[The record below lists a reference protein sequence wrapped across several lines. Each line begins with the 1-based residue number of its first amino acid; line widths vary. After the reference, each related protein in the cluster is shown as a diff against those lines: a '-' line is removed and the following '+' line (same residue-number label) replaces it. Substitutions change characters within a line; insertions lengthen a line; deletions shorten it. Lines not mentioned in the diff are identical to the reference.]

1 MKTEIEDWKEQIV
14 RSYENES
21 VQSFHDCIWEMS
33 IKAFDIP
40 REVQVVIDKTH
51 TLFISVGSPGFV
63 SFDGQESALNGMK
76 LPLKEWIHTHPFGQ
90 AYFSSTDK
98 STVAVW
104 NTKLDSA
111 TVLGNG
117 EKAHWYFRCGPD
129 GSHVMTKEV
138 FDWQSSDYNF
148 YENTTDVFLDVSK
161 VVMAGLTDY
170 QKYKKAKK
178 EYKKAKEKFRSSYW
192 LNEDKGDEE

>member
-1 MKTEIEDWKEQIV
+1 
-14 RSYENES
+14 
-21 VQSFHDCIWEMS
+21 
-33 IKAFDIP
+33 
-40 REVQVVIDKTH
+40 
-51 TLFISVGSPGFV
+51 
-63 SFDGQESALNGMK
+63 
-76 LPLKEWIHTHPFGQ
+76 
-90 AYFSSTDK
+90 
-98 STVAVW
+98 
-104 NTKLDSA
+104 
-111 TVLGNG
+111 
-117 EKAHWYFRCGPD
+117 
-129 GSHVMTKEV
+129 MTKEV